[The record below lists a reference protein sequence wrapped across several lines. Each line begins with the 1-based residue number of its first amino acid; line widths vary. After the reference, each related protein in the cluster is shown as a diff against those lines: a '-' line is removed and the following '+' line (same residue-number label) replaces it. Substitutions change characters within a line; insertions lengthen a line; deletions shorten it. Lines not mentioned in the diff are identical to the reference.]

1 MEGDRMNTKQLE
13 CFIQAAQILNFSV
26 AAKRLYVTQPTVTHQ
41 IKTLEEELGVRLFRR
56 GKKNVTLTTEGSIFY
71 KDAQEIIMRE
81 DIAKSRVL
89 NTQKNYR
96 SKIAVSFEANVLE
109 QAYLPGFIKKH
120 HAVHPEIYLYI
131 QKFNFKL
138 GIQNL
143 LEHKMD
149 LLLYTSREAV
159 EHAEIEHKALCS
171 VNFVCLVEKDSKLS
185 RKSAVTLED
194 LKNQFLIIPS
204 AVSST
209 VERKSILAALQNA
222 NPIYYCDDV
231 QTAHILTKG
240 GLGVSILP
248 DIEVF
253 DDPALE
259 SVPLALPKEISLP
272 PYGIAWHKGE
282 RRPEIHRF
290 IHQLAEEFTKHTD
303 AAAIA
308 P

>member
-1 MEGDRMNTKQLE
+1 MNTKQLE
-13 CFIQAAQILNFSV
+13 CFIQAAEILNFSA

-41 IKTLEEELGVRLFRR
+41 IKMLEEELGVKLFRR
-56 GKKNVTLTTEGSIFY
+56 GKKNVVLTTEGSIFF

-96 SKIAVSFEANVLE
+96 SKIAVSFEANTLE
-109 QAYLPGFIKKH
+109 QSYLPGFIKKH
-120 HAVHPEIYLYI
+120 HEAHPEIYLYF

-149 LLLYTSREAV
+149 LLLYTSCEAI
-159 EHAEIEHKALCS
+159 EQAEIEHKALCAGS
-171 VNFVCLVEKDSKLS
+171 FVCLAGQDSPLS
-185 RKSAVTLED
+185 DRASVTLED

-204 AVSST
+204 VVSST
-209 VERKSILAALQNA
+209 VERKSILTALQNT

-231 QTAHILTKG
+231 QTAHILVKG

-248 DIEVF
+248 SFEAVN
-253 DDPALE
+253 DPALNV
-259 SVPLALPKEISLP
+259 VPLALPNELSLP

-282 RRPEIHRF
+282 HRPEIHRF
-290 IHQLAEEFTKHTD
+290 VNRIVAEFEKSAEDVTV
-303 AAAIA
+303 

>member
-1 MEGDRMNTKQLE
+1 MNTKQLE
-13 CFIQAAQILNFSV
+13 CFIQAAEILNFSV

-41 IKTLEEELGVRLFRR
+41 IQMLEEELGVKLFKRE
-56 GKKNVTLTTEGSIFY
+56 KKHVVLTTEGSIFY

-81 DIAKSRVL
+81 GIAKSRVL

-96 SKIAVSFEANVLE
+96 AKIAVSFEANELE
-109 QAYLPGFIKKH
+109 HTYLPGFIRKYH
-120 HAVHPEIYLYI
+120 RAHPDIYLYI

-159 EHAEIEHKALCS
+159 EHSEIEHKELYAAS
-171 VNFVCLVEKDSKLS
+171 FVCLMPKDESSKRSL
-185 RKSAVTLED
+185 VTLED

-209 VERKSILAALQNA
+209 VERKSILSALHNT

-231 QTAHILTKG
+231 ETAHILVKG
-240 GLGVSILP
+240 SFGVSILP
-248 DIEVF
+248 DIEVRN
-253 DDPALE
+253 DPELE
-259 SVPLALPKEISLP
+259 TVPLQIPKEFSSP
-272 PYGIAWHKGE
+272 SYGIAWHKE
-282 RRPEIHRF
+282 DRRPEIHNF
-290 IHQLAEEFTKHTD
+290 IQELVSEFKERT
-303 AAAIA
+303 